1 MIKKIFLLTTFFL
14 FYVSNSFS
22 ENFVFLDF
30 NKVLNQSKAGASAQ
44 VQLKKKFQ
52 SESEKYKKIE
62 KDLKKNETDIISQ
75 KKIITNEEYRKK
87 VDVLRKKVANLQ
99 NNKQTSFKNIAKSRA
114 KAKNDLLEKIN
125 PIIKKYMEENKIRLV
140 VDKDSVLM
148 GDATLEITN
157 QIIKS
162 LNEAHSSLAIN

>member
-1 MIKKIFLLTTFFL
+1 MIKKIFLLTTLFL

-87 VDVLRKKVANLQ
+87 VDVLRKKVANHQ

>member
-1 MIKKIFLLTTFFL
+1 MIKKIFLLTTLFL

-87 VDVLRKKVANLQ
+87 VANHQ

>member
-1 MIKKIFLLTTFFL
+1 
-14 FYVSNSFS
+14 
-22 ENFVFLDF
+22 
-30 NKVLNQSKAGASAQ
+30 
-44 VQLKKKFQ
+44 
-52 SESEKYKKIE
+52 
-62 KDLKKNETDIISQ
+62 
-75 KKIITNEEYRKK
+75 
-87 VDVLRKKVANLQ
+87 VLRKKVANHQ
-99 NNKQTSFKNIAKSRA
+99 NDKQTSFKNIAKSRA